1 LRNAALEYVIR
12 RVQENQ
18 NGLQSN
24 GTLQIVVYAGDVIIL
39 DGTVCTTKKNT
50 EALGVAS
57 LDTGVGVHADK
68 TTRRVRKLKI
78 HYV

>member
-1 LRNAALEYVIR
+1 MRNAALEYVIR

-50 EALGVAS
+50 EALVVYSKEIS
-57 LDTGVGVHADK
+57 LEVNAEK
-68 TTRRVRKLKI
+68 TK
-78 HYV
+78 